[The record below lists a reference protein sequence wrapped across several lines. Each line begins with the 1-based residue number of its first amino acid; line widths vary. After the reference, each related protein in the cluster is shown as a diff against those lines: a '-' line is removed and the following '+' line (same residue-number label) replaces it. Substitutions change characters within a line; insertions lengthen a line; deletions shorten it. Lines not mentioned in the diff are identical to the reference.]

1 MKIFST
7 HNKKGSSL
15 LELLIY
21 VAILSI
27 LILVMAQMTVT
38 ILRTHNSVK
47 LAKDI
52 ESAGLSALERMTR
65 DIHNA
70 NSINTASSTFST
82 NPGVLQLNLSGSPSV
97 VKYYIATSTLRLNE
111 NGVYVGP
118 LTSTNLTVSNLV
130 FRQIT
135 TSNTKAVKIEFQVR
149 GNFANASITKN
160 FYTTAGLRGSF

>member
-1 MKIFST
+1 MRTLLHK
-7 HNKKGSSL
+7 KKGSSI

-21 VAILSI
+21 VTILSVFM
-27 LILVMAQMTVT
+27 LVMSQMVVT
-38 ILRTHNSVK
+38 ILRTYNSVK

-70 NSINTASSTFST
+70 TSINTSVSTFGT
-82 NPGVLQLNLSGSPSV
+82 NPGILQLNQNASTTV
-97 VKYYIATSTLRLNE
+97 VKFYVATSTLRLNE
-111 NGVYVGP
+111 NGLYVGP
-118 LTSTNLTVSNLV
+118 LTPSGVTVSNLV